1 MKMIPQYL
9 PDIYMILVLFQGV
22 KEKAKLL
29 FWEVIDGL
37 CLEIGQEVKRDVVD
51 PLMDFSLSVY
61 DSVSTEV
68 VTKFVL

>member
-1 MKMIPQYL
+1 
-9 PDIYMILVLFQGV
+9 MILVLFQGV
-22 KEKAKLL
+22 KEEAKLL

-51 PLMDFSLSVY
+51 PLMGFSLSVY
-61 DSVSTEV
+61 NSVSTEV

>member
-1 MKMIPQYL
+1 MILQYL
-9 PDIYMILVLFQGV
+9 SLIYMILALFQGV
-22 KEKAKLL
+22 KEEAKLL

-51 PLMDFSLSVY
+51 LLMDFSLSVY
-61 DSVSTEV
+61 NSVSTEV